1 MVQPVLPLTN
11 ETYPR
16 IIDLMGGVDMIDKLI
31 SRLTQPNTAKV
42 CESLHNL
49 GLHLNRNFKTDGVS
63 LDTKRK
69 KHKERFESAEQH
81 RYRLYQALSHD
92 GNVQYERGKIL
103 EKELQDKEAE
113 TEAKETRILE
123 EATVLNRKR
132 DPITQELDY
141 TPSGKRKR
149 DELNRVYRSPS
160 PGFSSTRI
168 KRSRSRFTSPANGLR
183 QSQTFSQDTR
193 NGSPAVF
200 TPRTLNGNR
209 GRKFSCQLISGINRL
224 FEYHFA
230 TLIPYYY
237 HSIYYLDMSVVVT
250 PLILYCL

>member
-1 MVQPVLPLTN
+1 
-11 ETYPR
+11 
-16 IIDLMGGVDMIDKLI
+16 
-31 SRLTQPNTAKV
+31 
-42 CESLHNL
+42 LHNL

-113 TEAKETRILE
+113 TEAKETRILD

-132 DPITQELDY
+132 DLITQELDY